1 MTIFI
6 QNNNLITGHQYFI
19 KNNFTGNKKSFHMI
33 VIKIPCHFELRVNIF
48 DETLL
53 LNVFQN

>member
-33 VIKIPCHFELRVNIF
+33 VIKIPCQFELRVNIF

-53 LNVFQN
+53 INVF